1 MVMNVLP
8 IANPVSTCRQGTDQ
22 PAALRLRGRVAL
34 LSGIDIFA
42 VSIARGY
49 RLGYHHR
56 HCYSSAE
63 KIKFVPL
70 AAGAACSPE
79 FRKPWTLHGLCP
91 ATEAPRHH
99 EKDPPMRQLL
109 PVFAL
114 LLAALL
120 VSACTFYS
128 SDPDIARLERAAEQ
142 APKGPTPAIYMSP
155 AEMYPDNAQ
164 AQALVKAAS
173 KGDIKEI
180 DRLIDA
186 GADPNA
192 VGTYGMTVPG
202 WVLYHPNKAG
212 FRRLLE
218 RGADPNK
225 IWYDKDR
232 AQSSLLHLAVALTE
246 KLGTDYLKMC
256 LEIGKGNP
264 NLEPPDHRERP
275 IVVGV
280 RNYSPQ
286 AFWVLYN
293 AGAELDYK
301 IRDPYSTD
309 SLADKASV
317 FCHYD
322 ILLFMLHK
330 GVHYT
335 SLRGHGID
343 MHTSI
348 QSDIDRGFAGDKTDT
363 QYMWFWRCVKFLEE
377 RGMTFHYG
385 IYSPP
390 AVLDTT
396 PPESLNTAAGQAA
409 ALPKNINMLMQQVDL
424 TYPLPVWA
432 DTPETHENVQIRQQ
446 QKAGTIILDY
456 LPQNQTESDWKSV
469 YTVMTTYTPGTS
481 LDQAARMALETMRK
495 GLGKNAT
502 IVTEES
508 TQDHQILH
516 FASADASGPEGVVY
530 IGRFLDTI
538 VTVRE
543 TWRSIDATTANAY
556 RAKALAGMRQV
567 VMKKGLTVL
576 PMN

>member
-1 MVMNVLP
+1 M
-8 IANPVSTCRQGTDQ
+8 CRLGMFF
-22 PAALRLRGRVAL
+22 VAL
-34 LSGIDIFA
+34 PF
-42 VSIARGY
+42 
-49 RLGYHHR
+49 
-56 HCYSSAE
+56 
-63 KIKFVPL
+63 
-70 AAGAACSPE
+70 
-79 FRKPWTLHGLCP
+79 
-91 ATEAPRHH
+91 
-99 EKDPPMRQLL
+99 
-109 PVFAL
+109 
-114 LLAALL
+114 L

-155 AEMYPDNAQ
+155 AEMYPDNPQ

-173 KGDIKEI
+173 KGDLKEI

-192 VGTYGMTVPG
+192 TGTYGKTVPG
-202 WVLYHPNKAG
+202 WLLYHPNKAG

-225 IWYDKDR
+225 IWYDKNR
-232 AQSSLLHLAVALTE
+232 AQSSLLHWAVERSDAI
-246 KLGTDYLKMC
+246 GTDYLKMC

-275 IVVGV
+275 IMIAVQK
-280 RNYSPQ
+280 NNTQ
-286 AFWVLYN
+286 AFFMLYN
-293 AGAELDYK
+293 YGAEIDYK

-309 SLADKASV
+309 SLADYTASYAN
-317 FCHYD
+317 FQ
-322 ILLFMLHK
+322 ILIFLLQS

-335 SLRGHGID
+335 SDITKLQGI
-343 MHTSI
+343 HRSI
-348 QSDIDRGFAGDKTDT
+348 DARMGFNYARDKDE
-363 QYMWFWRCVKFLEE
+363 QRYMWFWRCVDFLEK
-377 RGMTFHYG
+377 RGMTFKYG
-385 IYSPP
+385 IAVRP

-432 DTPETHENVQIRQQ
+432 DTPETRENVQIRQQ

-495 GLGKNAT
+495 GLGKSAT

-543 TWRSIDATTANAY
+543 TWRSVDAVTASSY

-576 PMN
+576 PAN